1 VVDYPTHG
9 LLVID
14 LAGEGTEPMQTEPK
28 SLSMLAAVLILLAFV
43 LRAVIPRNL
52 FLPGGWP
59 LGSHWYRMGW
69 VSFWVF
75 LVAGFVVVMVVLLK
89 IIMRGLSLR

>member
-1 VVDYPTHG
+1 M
-9 LLVID
+9 LL
-14 LAGEGTEPMQTEPK
+14 PK
-28 SLSMLAAVLILLAFV
+28 SLSILAAVLILIAFV
-43 LRAVIPRNL
+43 LRAVILQNL

-75 LVAGFVVVMVVLLK
+75 LIAGLVMGLIVAIKV
-89 IIMRGLSLR
+89 IIRRGDQ